1 MSDNN
6 EWPVWKC
13 AALTAVLCLIPL
25 LLLFEQPAVAG
36 ITWLVV
42 IGLYLVLVRFFGKGF
57 VVEGAVIVIIL
68 SMLLGIGLNAYFDW
82 QNKREIDTVKTNA
95 KASN

>member
-1 MSDNN
+1 MYAGC
-6 EWPVWKC
+6 VGLI
-13 AALTAVLCLIPL
+13 LTILGEAPI
-25 LLLFEQPAVAG
+25 
-36 ITWLVV
+36 WLGV
-42 IGLYLVLVRFFGKGF
+42 IGLYLMLVRFFGKGF